1 MQNLINHLLDLSRI
15 ELFVRPFQLVDL
27 EKIIGEVLENLEAR
41 VIESQATVEVGSLP
55 TLYAEPSKMKQLF
68 QNLIANAIKY
78 SKTDECPIITL
89 NSQKDDLHIWRIAV
103 KENGIGFDGK

>member
-55 TLYAEPSKMKQLF
+55 TLYAEPSQMKQLF

-78 SKTDECPIITL
+78 SK
-89 NSQKDDLHIWRIAV
+89 
-103 KENGIGFDGK
+103 